1 MNLGFDL
8 NDWNNTEA
16 KEFGEYE
23 TLELGGHE
31 VVIKNAE
38 LYTSQQSGN
47 TSLKV
52 EVDIAG
58 NDKQAGFF
66 QRQFDE
72 NTNADKRWASGAT
85 RYMSLKKESLAYT
98 KGFITS
104 LEKSNNGF
112 KFDTSKGWDQ
122 LKGLK
127 CAGVFGL
134 EQYINNEGQTK
145 TATKLTQFRSLDKLD
160 GIKIPNV
167 KLLNGTTIPYEEF
180 MKSSTNTNTSENP
193 FEGLDDAVQIDE
205 NFLD

>member
-8 NDWNNTEA
+8 KDWEETEA

-38 LYTSQQSGN
+38 LYTSPVSHN

-58 NDKQAGFF
+58 SDKQAGFF
-66 QRQFDE
+66 QKQFDE
-72 NTNADKRWASGAT
+72 NNNADKRWAAGAT

-98 KGFITS
+98 KGFITA

-112 KFDTSKGWDQ
+112 KFDTSKGWEQ

-134 EQYINNEGQTK
+134 EQYLNNEGQTK
-145 TATKLTQFRSLDKLD
+145 LATKLTQFRSLDKLSE
-160 GIKIPNV
+160 IKIPNV
-167 KLLNGTTIPYEEF
+167 KLLNGNIMPYDEF
-180 MKSSTNTNTSENP
+180 MKNGATNNNNDP
-193 FEGLDDAVQIDE
+193 FEEFGDTVEIDE